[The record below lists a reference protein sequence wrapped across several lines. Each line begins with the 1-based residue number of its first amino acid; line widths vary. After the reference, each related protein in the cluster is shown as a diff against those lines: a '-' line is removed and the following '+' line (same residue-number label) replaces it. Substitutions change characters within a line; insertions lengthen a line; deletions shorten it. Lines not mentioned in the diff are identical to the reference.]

1 MKKQVISMMMA
12 ATMVAGLAAGCGSK
26 SSSKDKDYAGK
37 YELQKM
43 SMGDE
48 SYEGEVAGTPIA
60 LMMQVELKSDGTAV
74 ENSLTGD
81 NGTGKWEAD
90 GDTVTIEIDG
100 DKVKF
105 EADGDT
111 LTGKQGEGDEA
122 MEMVIKK
129 VSEFT
134 TKASN

>member
-1 MKKQVISMMMA
+1 
-12 ATMVAGLAAGCGSK
+12 
-26 SSSKDKDYAGK
+26 
-37 YELQKM
+37 
-43 SMGDE
+43 
-48 SYEGEVAGTPIA
+48 
-60 LMMQVELKSDGTAV
+60 MMQVELKSDGTAV

-90 GDTVTIEIDG
+90 GDTVTIEIEG

>member
-1 MKKQVISMMMA
+1 MKKFA
-12 ATMVAGLAAGCGSK
+12 ALSLAAVMLTSAFVGCGSK

-90 GDTVTIEIDG
+90 GDT
-100 DKVKF
+100 
-105 EADGDT
+105 

>member
-1 MKKQVISMMMA
+1 MKKFA
-12 ATMVAGLAAGCGSK
+12 ALSLAAVMLTSAFVGCGSK

-48 SYEGEVAGTPIA
+48 SYEGDVAGTPIA

-134 TKASN
+134 TKASK